1 MGCRWWDVKC
11 HAKKVGSAVKSG
23 FKKVGEVVK
32 DPRKIGEV
40 VSGAVSGIKKIAP
53 FVENIPVVGTIVKGI
68 SKADKIVDIGGK
80 LLKGD
85 VKGAAGELGKTALGM
100 VPGVSQVSKGLD
112 MANTLSG
119 GAIPKLRYGGMA
131 HMK

>member
-11 HAKKVGSAVKSG
+11 HAKKVGKAVSSG

-100 VPGVSQVSKGLD
+100 VPGVSQVSKGLE

-119 GAIPKLRYGGMA
+119 GKVPKLRYGGMA
-131 HMK
+131 HIK